1 MPLLGEFV
9 PGGRK
14 LELTERA
21 FWSAQAVGAMIW
33 IEPESGVS
41 LCVAS
46 PEPDMC
52 YSEEFNLLS
61 DKLREGIR

>member
-1 MPLLGEFV
+1 MV
-9 PGGRK
+9 C
-14 LELTERA
+14 
-21 FWSAQAVGAMIW
+21 AQAVGAMIW

>member
-1 MPLLGEFV
+1 MPFARLCFDECI
-9 PGGRK
+9 PRK
-14 LELTERA
+14 LT
-21 FWSAQAVGAMIW
+21 SARWLCQAVGAMIW